1 MHLYSLVVFVFL
13 LVCVCVCVYMCVC
26 ICVRIAHTND
36 RCLKVM
42 HLSYCQFM
50 SFLHRRKHRKHLCEN
65 FLFSSRFVHV
75 SRCIQNDNVSRGLSE
90 EAISC

>member
-13 LVCVCVCVYMCVC
+13 LVCVCMCVC